1 MLQINSES
9 FRNRVHT
16 VQWSMSIASM
26 LYSRNKLLIDQEMGG
41 FRFQFI
47 PASCVLFCLGSGA
60 SFQYKENWLFY
71 KVIMLKTKQKKNL
84 IHFLKFLRP
93 KKKHHIKL
101 TVLCFVTYMDCHD
114 WSTKKNSPKNQGEKT
129 SWFIIT
135 IDMFC
140 RCIFHLLL
148 GYKINVVFGLTL
160 DRWLYDLP
168 AYSCYLYYLCHL
180 CLLNRINNIC
190 ECWSP
195 KTSISTCVKYYL

>member
-93 KKKHHIKL
+93 KKKHHTKNLQFFASSHTWIVMIGLQKK
-101 TVLCFVTYMDCHD
+101 F
-114 WSTKKNSPKNQGEKT
+114 TKKSRRKNIMIYHHY
-129 SWFIIT
+129 WYV
-135 IDMFC
+135 
-140 RCIFHLLL
+140 L
-148 GYKINVVFGLTL
+148 
-160 DRWLYDLP
+160 
-168 AYSCYLYYLCHL
+168 
-180 CLLNRINNIC
+180 
-190 ECWSP
+190 
-195 KTSISTCVKYYL
+195 